1 VAPFS
6 ELTSKA
12 VGFLKKLS
20 PERVK
25 RLTREE
31 FAEALGIDPKE
42 VPLKDRMEI
51 ARALY
56 SEFKQ
61 AVSYRWLSDKLN
73 MSLRDVQRAVKGE
86 EAEGEELKP
95 SMKLDPELVARA
107 IELFRDG
114 KVKNPNDL
122 VLELRVNLEVAEQL
136 YERIAENER
145 AVAMP
150 VVEAVRKIERALKE
164 ALKYEERLKEVGKA
178 LEGYKGL
185 LDELRKELEVLK
197 GEYEGLRKA
206 SKSLW
211 KELRELFGGIGSAQ
225 LKLVELGSDV
235 KTLMDLL
242 TKVRGF
248 EEELGGLKRSVEA
261 LLKKV
266 ENVEAL
272 LKARGTAYFGRP
284 RQP

>member
-1 VAPFS
+1 MAPFS
-6 ELTSKA
+6 ELTSRA

>member
-1 VAPFS
+1 MAPFS
-6 ELTSKA
+6 ELTSRT

-20 PERVK
+20 PERIK

-31 FAEALGIDPKE
+31 FAEVLGIDPKE

-61 AVSYRWLSDKLN
+61 VVSYRWLSDKLN

-86 EAEGEELKP
+86 KAEGEGLKP
-95 SMKLDPELVARA
+95 SMKFDPELVARA

-114 KVKNPNDL
+114 KVRNPNDL

-136 YERIAENER
+136 YERIAENEK

-164 ALKYEERLKEVGKA
+164 ASKYEEKLKEVGKA

-185 LDELRKELEVLK
+185 LDELGKKLEVLK

-206 SKSLW
+206 SRSLW
-211 KELRELFGGIGSAQ
+211 KELRELFGGIGSAE
-225 LKLVELGSDV
+225 LKLIHLGSDV

-266 ENVEAL
+266 ENIEAL
-272 LKARGTAYFGRP
+272 LKARGTAYLGRP

>member
-1 VAPFS
+1 MAPFS
-6 ELTSKA
+6 ELTSRA

-20 PERVK
+20 PERIK

-61 AVSYRWLSDKLN
+61 VVSYRWLSDKLN

-86 EAEGEELKP
+86 KAEGEGLKP
-95 SMKLDPELVARA
+95 SMKFDPELVARA

-114 KVKNPNDL
+114 KVRNPNDL

-136 YERIAENER
+136 YERIAENEK

-164 ALKYEERLKEVGKA
+164 ASKHEERLKEVGKA
-178 LEGYKGL
+178 LEDYKGL
-185 LDELRKELEVLK
+185 LDELRKGLEALK
-197 GEYEGLRKA
+197 VEYEGLRKK

-225 LKLVELGSDV
+225 LRLIELGSDV

-266 ENVEAL
+266 ENIEAS
-272 LKARGTAYFGRP
+272 LKARGTAYLGRP